1 MTNPAPI
8 EFFKPGKHVD
18 TSGKVVH
25 VTADHLRATA
35 AAYKPEL
42 HDAPL
47 VVGHPKMD
55 DPAYGWVKSVQF
67 NEQTQRLEAIPHQV
81 DADFAEIVNDGKYK
95 KVSARFYLPDSPGNP
110 VPGVYYPKH
119 IGFLGATPPAVK
131 GLKSVSFADDARGT
145 VEFADWDQMTIAG
158 LFRSLRDWIISK
170 DGIETADGIL
180 PTYQI
185 ESLQINAAQDD
196 DKSRNISFSETSEPG
211 EPMTPQEQAQFDA
224 LKAQVQ
230 TLTTENQTLTAD
242 KQTLTTQV
250 ASFAEAQKQTL
261 HLGHVSFAE
270 GLIKAGKLLP
280 ADKDATV
287 AMLDQLAG
295 NESTVEFGEGDGKQ
309 SQTPLAI
316 YKAQLEK
323 APVLVNF
330 GEHTGAGGDADDGTV
345 SFAAPQGMAVS
356 TDKLELHA
364 KATKYA
370 KEHNIDFID
379 AVKKVS

>member
-8 EFFKPGKHVD
+8 EFFRPGKHVD

-55 DPAYGWVKSVQF
+55 DPAYGWVKAVQF

-131 GLKSVSFADDARGT
+131 GLKSVSFADDAEGV

-196 DKSRNISFSETSEPG
+196 EKPRNISFSETSEPG

-230 TLTTENQTLTAD
+230 TLTTENQTLAVD

-250 ASFAEAQKQTL
+250 ASFAEAQKQNL
-261 HLGHVSFAE
+261 HLGHLSFAE

-330 GEHTGAGGDADDGTV
+330 GEYSNAGDDDGTA
-345 SFAAPQGMAVS
+345 SFAAPDNLQVDQARL
-356 TDKLELHA
+356 DLHN
-364 KATKYA
+364 KATAYA
-370 KEHNIDFID
+370 EKNGVSYTE
-379 AVKKVS
+379 ALTKV

>member
-1 MTNPAPI
+1 MNTSI

-18 TSGKVVH
+18 VNGKSVNI
-25 VTADHLRATA
+25 TADHLRATA
-35 AAYKPEL
+35 AAYNPSL

-47 VVGHPKMD
+47 VVGHPKID
-55 DPAYGWVKSVQF
+55 APAYGWVKAVQF

-81 DADFAEIVNDGKYK
+81 DAEFAELVNDGKYK
-95 KVSARFYLPDSPGNP
+95 KVSGSFYLPDSPGNP

-131 GLKSVSFADDARGT
+131 GLKSVSFADDNEGV

-170 DGIETADGIL
+170 DGIEAADGIL

-196 DKSRNISFSETSEPG
+196 EKPRNISFSETSEPG
-211 EPMTPQEQAQFDA
+211 EPMTPQEQAQMDA

-230 TLTTENQTLTAD
+230 TLTTENQTLT
-242 KQTLTTQV
+242 TQV
-250 ASFAEAQKQTL
+250 ASFAEAQKQNL

-330 GEHTGAGGDADDGTV
+330 GEHAGAGGDADDGTV
-345 SFAAPQGMAVS
+345 SFAAPDGIPVAS
-356 TDKLELHA
+356 DKLELHA
-364 KATKYA
+364 KAARYA
-370 KEHNIDFID
+370 KEHNIDFIE
-379 AVKKVS
+379 AVKQVS

>member
-8 EFFKPGKHVD
+8 EFFKAGKHTDVNGN
-18 TSGKVVH
+18 SVH
-25 VTADHLRATA
+25 ITADHLRATA
-35 AAYKPEL
+35 AAYNPSL

-47 VVGHPKMD
+47 VVGHPKID
-55 DPAYGWVKSVQF
+55 DPAYGWVKAVQF
-67 NEQTQRLEAIPHQV
+67 NEQTQKLEAIPHQV
-81 DADFAEIVNDGKYK
+81 DAEFAELVNGGKYK
-95 KVSARFYLPDSPGNP
+95 KVSGSFYLPDSPCNP

-131 GLKSVSFADDARGT
+131 GLKSVSFADDNEGV

-196 DKSRNISFSETSEPG
+196 EKPRNISFSETSEPG

-230 TLTTENQTLTAD
+230 TLTTENQTLAAD

-261 HLGHVSFAE
+261 HIGHVSFAE

-323 APVLVNF
+323 APVVVNF